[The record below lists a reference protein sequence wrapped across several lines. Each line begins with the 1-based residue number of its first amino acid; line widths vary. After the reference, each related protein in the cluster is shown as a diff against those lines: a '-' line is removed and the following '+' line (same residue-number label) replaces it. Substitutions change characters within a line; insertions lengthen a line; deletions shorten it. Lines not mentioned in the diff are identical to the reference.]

1 MTMCTQARRLRRERL
16 TWSILLAA
24 MALTCLPLASARAA
38 EIAVTNGVLTISD
51 TVGENNVI
59 DVLPS
64 SMTDY
69 IVIDQGAAFVAGP
82 GCTAVFPPIV
92 QCSFVLSI
100 AVDAGA
106 GDDTIGLQGVMVPV
120 RAAGQA
126 GDDLL
131 EAGAGKAVMDG
142 GDGIDSVVGGAAVDD
157 LSGGGGPDLL
167 IGGASADAMHGNTG
181 DDILE
186 GKGNGADV
194 LDGDA
199 GRDLL
204 RAGSGNDTLSG
215 GTGDDVLV
223 SGAGSDSVTTGRGS
237 DEVFGVGSGDKL
249 HCTADDQVVLQ
260 PGSGARQAGCA
271 RPDNVVTAS
280 ASSGPPTRWPPESA
294 QGAQAALV
302 RPDPQIESKLRLPG
316 DAKRFTVKIPET
328 ADYDLRVRVRVLDA
342 SRKNIR
348 SPFIR
353 KVRTMHKSTYPLPL
367 AARKRRTAAYVVV
380 QRLRGD

>member
-1 MTMCTQARRLRRERL
+1 
-16 TWSILLAA
+16 
-24 MALTCLPLASARAA
+24 
-38 EIAVTNGVLTISD
+38 VTNGQLTIRD

-69 IVIDQGAAFVAGP
+69 VVVDQGAAFVPGP
-82 GCTAVFPPIV
+82 GCTALIAQIV
-92 QCSFVLSI
+92 QCSFVLTMS
-100 AVDAGA
+100 VDAGT
-106 GDDTIGLQGVMVPV
+106 GDDVIGLQDVMVPV
-120 RAAGQA
+120 QAAGQA

-131 EAGAGKAVMDG
+131 EAGAGKAVIDG
-142 GDGIDSVVGGAAVDD
+142 GEGVDSVVGGAAEDN

-167 IGGASADAMHGNTG
+167 IGGGSADAMSGNAG

-194 LDGDA
+194 LDGGA

-215 GTGDDVLV
+215 GTGNDVLV
-223 SGAGSDSVTTGRGS
+223 SGAGSDTLTTGSGR
-237 DEVFGVGSGDKL
+237 DKVFGAGSGDQV
-249 HCTADDQVVLQ
+249 HCTAGDQVV
-260 PGSGARQAGCA
+260 
-271 RPDNVVTAS
+271 RPDSGGQPTGCGTAT

-294 QGAQAALV
+294 QGAQAAIV
-302 RPDPQIESKLRLPG
+302 GPDPEIESKLRLPG

-328 ADYDLRVRVRVLDA
+328 ADYGLTVRVRVLDA
-342 SRKNIR
+342 HRKRIK
-348 SPFIR
+348 SFIR
-353 KVRTMHKSTYPLPL
+353 KVRTMHKFTYPLPL
-367 AARKRRTAAYVVV
+367 AASKRRTVAYVDV